1 MTTKSYRNRPLEDEP
16 EYTFGKSIDSASP
29 REWDTVAA
37 KLYHPSDTSPAGF
50 EPDEYIIRNGV
61 KVWTKDPDETAQAAR
76 EIEQALQSCPVERP
90 DHYNTG
96 AIEAIEAIKASMD
109 SDQYFGYLKGNVMK
123 YLWRYD
129 YKDKPVED
137 LRKADW
143 YLNRLIDALIEDN
156 Q

>member
-1 MTTKSYRNRPLEDEP
+1 MSCREP
-16 EYTFGKSIDSASP
+16 RS
-29 REWDTVAA
+29 
-37 KLYHPSDTSPAGF
+37 
-50 EPDEYIIRNGV
+50 
-61 KVWTKDPDETAQAAR
+61 
-76 EIEQALQSCPVERP
+76 LQ
-90 DHYNTG
+90 HG

>member
-1 MTTKSYRNRPLEDEP
+1 MTTKSDRNL
-16 EYTFGKSIDSASP
+16 SIDSASP

-37 KLYHPSDTSPAGF
+37 KLYHPS
-50 EPDEYIIRNGV
+50 
-61 KVWTKDPDETAQAAR
+61 DETAQAAR

-96 AIEAIEAIKASMD
+96 AIEAIEAIRASMD
-109 SDQYFGYLKGNVMK
+109 ADQYFGYLKGNVMK

-129 YKDKPVED
+129 YKEKPVED

>member
-1 MTTKSYRNRPLEDEP
+1 MTTNSKRNLPFNDEP

-29 REWDTVAA
+29 KEWDTVAA
-37 KLYHPSDTSPAGF
+37 KLYHPSDAHK
-50 EPDEYIIRNGV
+50 E
-61 KVWTKDPDETAQAAR
+61 
-76 EIEQALQSCPVERP
+76 SCPVAHP

-96 AIEAIEAIKASMD
+96 AIEAIEAIRASMPPE
-109 SDQYFGYLKGNVMK
+109 QFFGYLKGNVMK

-129 YKDKPVED
+129 YKEKPIED

-143 YLNRLIDALIEDN
+143 YLNRLIDVLIEDG